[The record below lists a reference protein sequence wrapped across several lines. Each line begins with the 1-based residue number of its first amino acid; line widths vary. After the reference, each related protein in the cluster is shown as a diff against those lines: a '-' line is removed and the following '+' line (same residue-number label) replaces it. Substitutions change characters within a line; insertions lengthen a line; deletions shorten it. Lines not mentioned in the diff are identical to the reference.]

1 MAHVWKASFELDCKT
16 CGKRSMFPL
25 GKPWRSACVQFSIMR
40 DHVRILAW
48 CFIVYSAIIVL
59 IGVGIGSIVLFG
71 GAISGNREA
80 ILITSAVGAGI
91 ACFLIVLS
99 LPGMLAGIGLLKMR
113 PWARIIAI
121 VVGVLHILSFPLGT
135 ALGIY
140 TLWVLL
146 NVETEALFRGQQLA
160 VA

>member
-1 MAHVWKASFELDCKT
+1 M
-16 CGKRSMFPL
+16 CGKPPLNSIAKPARSV
-25 GKPWRSACVQFSIMR
+25 ACSRAETLPPTPRTIQSMR
-40 DHVRILAW
+40 DHIRILGW

-59 IGVGIGSIVLFG
+59 VGVGIGSVVFFG
-71 GAISGNREA
+71 GAISGDREA
-80 ILITSAVGAGI
+80 ILITSAVGTAI
-91 ACFLIVLS
+91 ASFLIVIS

-113 PWARIIAI
+113 PWARIVAI
-121 VVGVLHILSFPLGT
+121 VIGVLHILSFPIGT

-146 NVETEALFRGQQLA
+146 NAETETLFRGQQVA